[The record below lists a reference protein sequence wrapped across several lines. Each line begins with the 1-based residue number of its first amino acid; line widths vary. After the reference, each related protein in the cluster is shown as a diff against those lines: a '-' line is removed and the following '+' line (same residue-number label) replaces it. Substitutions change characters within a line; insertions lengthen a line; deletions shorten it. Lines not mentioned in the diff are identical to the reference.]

1 MTRPDP
7 APVPQALAPEA
18 AVARA
23 ATAGA
28 GGVIYDIGYRGYDG
42 PRLGRRSAVWALFAF
57 SFRAAFGLGRSGRAK
72 VVPWGALAIIS
83 LPAVVQSA
91 VIATAGPLGARAGG
105 GFTYDNYLF
114 RMNLL
119 ALVFLAAQAPE
130 LLVGDQR
137 QRVLSLYFA
146 HALERVDYA
155 LAKLA
160 AMVASLLVVAVV
172 PMLVLFLGQTFAA
185 SDPFGSFRDQLGSL
199 PGIMGSAAVYVL
211 IYAAVGMSITA
222 FTPRRAYATAA
233 IVAVFLVGSA
243 VSPLLRRA
251 GAGIGDWTILLN
263 VNTVAEG
270 VRHTLFGGEPNGA
283 VATASLDG
291 VAYVGMALAVVA
303 VGVVAYLWRY
313 QRIQP

>member
-1 MTRPDP
+1 MKRPMTPPDP
-7 APVPQALAPEA
+7 TAALVAAPP
-18 AVARA
+18 VARG
-23 ATAGA
+23 AG

-42 PRLGRRSAVWALFAF
+42 PRLGRRAAIWALFTF
-57 SFRAAFGLGRSGRAK
+57 SWRAAFGFGRSGRAK

-91 VIATAGPLGARAGG
+91 VVATAGPLGERAGG

-114 RMNLL
+114 RMSLL

-160 AMVASLLVVAVV
+160 AIVASLFIVTLV
-172 PMLVLFLGQTFAA
+172 PLLVLLLGKTFAA
-185 SDPFGSFRDQLGSL
+185 SDPFGAFRDQLGSL
-199 PGIMGSAAVYVL
+199 PGILGSAAVYVL
-211 IYAAVGMSITA
+211 LYAAVGMAITA
-222 FTPRRAYATAA
+222 FTPRRAYAIAA

-251 GAGIGDWTILLN
+251 GAGLGDWTVLLN
-263 VNTVAEG
+263 INTLAEG
-270 VRHTLFGGEPNGA
+270 VRHTLFGGEANGA
-283 VATASLDG
+283 VADATLAGSVYVGTAIAVVVVG
-291 VAYVGMALAVVA
+291 VA
-303 VGVVAYLWRY
+303 AYLWRY
-313 QRIQP
+313 QRIET

>member
-1 MTRPDP
+1 MPRPDATP
-7 APVPQALAPEA
+7 PVA
-18 AVARA
+18 
-23 ATAGA
+23 AGA
-28 GGVIYDIGYRGYDG
+28 AAAAGGGVIYDIGYRGYDG
-42 PRLGRRSAVWALFAF
+42 QRLGRRSALWALFTF
-57 SFRAAFGLGRSGRAK
+57 SFRAAFGLGRSGRSK

-91 VIATAGPLGARAGG
+91 VLATAGPIGARAGG

-137 QRVLSLYFA
+137 NRVLALYFS

-160 AMVASLLVVAVV
+160 AMVASLWVVTLV
-172 PMLVLFLGQTFAA
+172 PLLVLLLGQTFAS
-185 SDPFGSFRDQLGSL
+185 SDPFGTFRDQLGSL
-199 PGIMGSAAVYVL
+199 PGILGSSAVHVL
-211 IYAAVGMSITA
+211 LYAAVGMAITA

-243 VSPLLRRA
+243 VAPLLRRA
-251 GAGIGDWTILLN
+251 GAGIGDVTIL
-263 VNTVAEG
+263 VNINAVAEG
-270 VRHTLFGGEPNGA
+270 VRHALFGGDANGA
-283 VATASLDG
+283 VATASLGSAAYLGTGLAIVVVG
-291 VAYVGMALAVVA
+291 VA
-303 VGVVAYLWRY
+303 AYLWRY
-313 QRIQP
+313 QRIQA